1 MARIAGIPLIGS
13 YHTELA
19 AYAGMRSSDP
29 RLELAVRAALSAFYR
44 QCEVVLSPSPATDES
59 LAGLGIEPDRI
70 GRWARGVDLALY
82 DPARSA
88 IPAPTRARSRC
99 STPAG

>member
-19 AYAGMRSSDP
+19 AYAGLRSSDP
-29 RLELAVRAALSAFYR
+29 RLELAVRAALSAFYASAR
-44 QCEVVLSPSPATDES
+44 WCSRRARAADES

-70 GRWARGVDLALY
+70 ERWARGVDLALY
-82 DPARSA
+82 DAPPA
-88 IPAPTRARSRC
+88 IPTPTRARSRS